1 MLWRTPSARFWRNL
15 PAGFIQPCQPTLVA
29 NPPAG
34 PGWLH
39 EVKHDGFRILAR
51 KQGERVEVWSRRGA
65 LFNDRF
71 PRIAEAVGAL
81 PVDNALIDGEA
92 VVFLPDGHSDFAGL
106 LTKAGGEQ
114 ASFVAFDLLGLE
126 GDDLRQRP
134 LEERRDALARLVA
147 RRRRRPVQR
156 SPGDRGRGRVRPRLQ
171 ARPRGDRVEARRQPI
186 SERDEPQLAEVPEPG
201 VSTPVKRNRLPHPL
215 GAFPFDPVRIECER
229 CGRAAGYR
237 RARLSVWACGGPFGS
252 GAGSPDPMEAPLST

>member
-29 NPPAG
+29 KPPAG

-71 PRIAEAVGAL
+71 PRIAEAVASL

-92 VVFLPDGHSDFAGL
+92 VVFLQDGHSDFAAL

-114 ASFVAFDLLGLE
+114 ASLVAFDLLSLE
-126 GDDLRQRP
+126 GAELRQRP
-134 LEERRDALARLVA
+134 LKDRRESLKRLVA
-147 RRRRRPVQR
+147 GIDGIRFSEGLAATDGATVFAHACRLGLEGIVSKRAGSRYR
-156 SPGDRGRGRVRPRLQ
+156 S
-171 ARPRGDRVEARRQPI
+171 
-186 SERDEPQLAEVPEPG
+186 G
-201 VSTPVKRNRLPHPL
+201 VSRNWLKCLNPE
-215 GAFPFDPVRIECER
+215 FQ
-229 CGRAAGYR
+229 R
-237 RARLSVWACGGPFGS
+237 R
-252 GAGSPDPMEAPLST
+252 

>member
-1 MLWRTPSARFWRNL
+1 MASPSAAPTYRSMLWRTPSARFWRNL

-71 PRIAEAVGAL
+71 PLIAETVGGMA
-81 PVDNALIDGEA
+81 VDNALLDGEA
-92 VVFLPDGHSDFAGL
+92 VVFLPDGHSDFAAL

-114 ASFVAFDLLGLE
+114 ASLVAFDLLSLN
-126 GDDLRQRP
+126 GDDLRQHP
-134 LEERRDALARLVA
+134 LEERRDALSHLVA
-147 RRRRRPVQR
+147 GVDDIRFSESVADD
-156 SPGDRGRGRVRPRLQ
+156 GALVFAK
-171 ARPRGDRVEARRQPI
+171 ARELGLEGI
-186 SERDEPQLAEVPEPG
+186 
-201 VSTPVKRNRLPHPL
+201 VSKR
-215 GAFPFDPVRIECER
+215 
-229 CGRAAGYR
+229 AGSRYR
-237 RARLSVWACGGPFGS
+237 S
-252 GAGSPDPMEAPLST
+252 GASRNWLKCLNPEFQRR